1 MGIFRT
7 CSVDGRNVELRGEAS
22 EAKQDRIRR
31 RDIKVARLLF
41 EDGGREREQRVEGEM
56 DGCEGRH
63 QAASLVVERQGCR
76 SRERQALLS
85 AVAIDFIIPCTKYG
99 HLSR

>member
-1 MGIFRT
+1 M
-7 CSVDGRNVELRGEAS
+7 DGRNVELGGEAS

-56 DGCEGRH
+56 DGCEG
-63 QAASLVVERQGCR
+63 QASGC
-76 SRERQALLS
+76 Q
-85 AVAIDFIIPCTKYG
+85 PCGGEARLQIT
-99 HLSR
+99 